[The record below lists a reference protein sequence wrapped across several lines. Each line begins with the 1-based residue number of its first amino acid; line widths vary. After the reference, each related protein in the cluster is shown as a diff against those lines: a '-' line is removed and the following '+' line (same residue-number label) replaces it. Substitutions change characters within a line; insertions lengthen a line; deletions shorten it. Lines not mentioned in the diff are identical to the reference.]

1 MHEINACALDECDVK
16 CVVEERAPAAD
27 EHRQHGHQHSNN
39 LKIKLLY
46 SEHNGHVECAK
57 YNNGYPP
64 GWIHCVVMKSTHLFS
79 ALHVVV
85 VQIRFFAFDS
95 TVIW

>member
-1 MHEINACALDECDVK
+1 MPENDVWAHDECDVK

-39 LKIKLLY
+39 LKILLGY
-46 SEHNGHVECAK
+46 NKQNAHVECAD
-57 YNNGYPP
+57 YNKGYPT
-64 GWIHCVVMKSTHLFS
+64 GLIHCVVMKRTHLFS
-79 ALHVVV
+79 VLHVVV
-85 VQIRFFAFDS
+85 VQIRFIAFGS